1 MLSLFLTSDPHL
13 LVKGWGYGRKGGRLM
28 MIIGMATGAWMPAE
42 AGGRRDNY

>member
-28 MIIGMATGAWMPAE
+28 MIIGMARMSVE